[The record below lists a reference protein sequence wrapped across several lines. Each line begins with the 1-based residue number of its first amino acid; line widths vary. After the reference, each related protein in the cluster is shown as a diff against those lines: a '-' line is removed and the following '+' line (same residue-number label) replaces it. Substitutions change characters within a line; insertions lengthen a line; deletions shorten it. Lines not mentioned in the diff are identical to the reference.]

1 MTKKFRYIF
10 LLAALTLISCER
22 IAEIEPATKACAP
35 MPEGGR
41 AAACACALDGKAY
54 VFGGRDEKGRYL
66 RDLWEYDPVTD
77 SWNNLGDCPMTAR
90 VNATMAAMDGLLYM
104 GLGYSAKHAYQ
115 DSCYQRDWWSYNPK
129 TAQWTR
135 LADYPSQNTVAA
147 TTATEGD
154 NILVYYGCGH
164 VQQNEV
170 YRYDISANTWQK
182 WASTGNTAPRAFGC
196 AGAAIGSYLYF
207 GTGFNSNNLTN
218 WYKASLVDNTW
229 QRVRSLPGKGREF
242 AACAATDKYVYIF
255 GGRYFGGD
263 MTGGEIFN
271 TYMRYSPDKDQW
283 EWCDTMPCGRAENQ
297 IAVTISG
304 KVYFGLGEN
313 ENAQII
319 NTLYTIE

>member
-170 YRYDISANTWQK
+170 YRYD
-182 WASTGNTAPRAFGC
+182 
-196 AGAAIGSYLYF
+196 
-207 GTGFNSNNLTN
+207 NSNNLTN